1 MRTLRKGLTSK
12 FARALLR
19 RTWWAGSPMGT
30 AATPGRA
37 GMGEMPWGLCAVA
50 VQDKDP
56 GRPGNLS
63 HRLILMSAKRVKS
76 GTPELV
82 SF

>member
-12 FARALLR
+12 FAGALLC

-37 GMGEMPWGLCAVA
+37 GWEKSLGGLRAVA
-50 VQDKDP
+50 VQDKHP
-56 GRPGNLS
+56 ERPGNLS
-63 HRLILMSAKRVKS
+63 RRLSLISVKGVKS
-76 GTPELV
+76 GTPEV
-82 SF
+82 TSF

>member
-12 FARALLR
+12 FAGALLR

-37 GMGEMPWGLCAVA
+37 GVGEMPWGLRAVA
-50 VQDKDP
+50 VQDKNP
-56 GRPGNLS
+56 ERPGNLS
-63 HRLILMSAKRVKS
+63 RRLSLMSVKGVKS
-76 GTPELV
+76 GTQNL
-82 SF
+82 